1 MTLLQATSKQTQEV
15 LEQLSSR
22 RRQRMRKH
30 VQLLFLGLD
39 QGEVDPIVKLLR
51 ASRLSPRGQ
60 RVETEQEFLDAL
72 SERSWDLIL
81 CTLDRHEFTVRQATN
96 HLKRLNKD
104 IPVIQIVPE
113 ADSHQLLLGM
123 RANIQAV
130 VPLDEVEL
138 LTLQIRRE
146 LDNLEVRRQLRF
158 TEANLSDADQRS
170 LELMQN
176 AASAY
181 AYCSTRSVL
190 LANDRFTAMFGYDN
204 PAELVGLELQDCIT
218 QEEHERLKKLNE
230 GVLEAHN
237 TESIQL
243 DFKRKDGSH
252 FKARLEVQPARFE
265 GIACLQLKVSRSQ
278 ASDEATLNSKL
289 DLISGLYKKS
299 HMEKELDR
307 IIQRALDGGADCSL
321 LYIHLDQYA
330 AIMHELGNEGC
341 DQIMR
346 DIGAVLTKHVNSAHL
361 RGRIGDDAFAVVYY
375 DPSPDKA
382 LELAEKLCMAIA
394 GNLSEVSGHTMQTT
408 ASIGIAGI
416 SDNAPKRSELLKRA
430 AQAAEDVRIKSPEGN
445 GIFLYVAEE
454 EMPDQENEI
463 LAMLRR
469 AIEQQNFKLLYQP
482 IVSLKQDAQECYYEV
497 LLRLMEDEREVSPGE
512 FMEVLSRNKMSLM
525 VDRWVIKESMRQ
537 LQKEYKRGQRSHLF
551 INLTGRTLKDVS
563 TISWFATLL
572 RKSGLPAE
580 NIIFQI
586 SELDAYTY
594 LRHAKAFT
602 QSLRE
607 LHCRI
612 CIKHHGASPDT
623 DLVLSSLQPE
633 IIKLDGAQVQGLE
646 QSSPEEDKLFYQ
658 NLSQLHAEQRITIAP
673 LVEGTQVMSKL
684 WRAGVNYIQG
694 NYLQPPK
701 EAMEYDFFD
710 N

>member
-22 RRQRMRKH
+22 RRQRMRKN
-30 VQLLFLGLD
+30 VQLLFLGLE

-51 ASRLSPRGQ
+51 ASRLSPRGH
-60 RVETEQEFLDAL
+60 RVQTEQEFLDAL

-81 CTLDRHEFTVRQATN
+81 CTLDRYEFTVKQAVHHIKRQ
-96 HLKRLNKD
+96 NKD
-104 IPVIQIVPE
+104 IPVIQIVPQ
-113 ADSHQLLLGM
+113 ADSQQLLQGM

-130 VPLDEVEL
+130 VPLEEVEL
-138 LTLQIRRE
+138 LTLHIRRE
-146 LDNLEVRRQLRF
+146 LDNLETRRQLRF

-170 LELMQN
+170 FELMQN

-181 AYCSTRSVL
+181 AYCNTRSIL
-190 LANDRFTAMFGYDN
+190 LANSRFTSLFGYDN
-204 PAELVGLELQDCIT
+204 PNELVGLGLQDCIT
-218 QEEHERLKKLNE
+218 QSEYERLEKLSE
-230 GVLEAHN
+230 GVLDAHN
-237 TESIQL
+237 SESIQL
-243 DFKRKDGSH
+243 DFKRKDGSD
-252 FKARLEVQPARFE
+252 FKARLDVQPARYE

-278 ASDEATLNSKL
+278 TSEEENLNSKL

-299 HMEKELDR
+299 QMEKELDR

-321 LYIHLDQYA
+321 LYISLDQYPG
-330 AIMHELGNEGC
+330 ILHEFGTGGC
-341 DQIMR
+341 DQIVR
-346 DIGAVLTKHVNSAHL
+346 DIGTVLTKHVNSAHL
-361 RGRIGDDAFAVVYY
+361 RGRISDDSFAVVYY

-382 LELAEKLCMAIA
+382 LELAEKLCKAIA
-394 GNLSEVSGHTMQTT
+394 GNLSEAGGKTMQTT
-408 ASIGIAGI
+408 ASIGIATI
-416 SDNAPKRSELLKRA
+416 SDNAPKRAELIKRA
-430 AQAAEDVRIKSPEGN
+430 QHAAEEVRVKHAEGN
-445 GIFLYVAEE
+445 GASLFIAEE
-454 EMPDQENEI
+454 EIPDQETEI

-469 AIEQQNFKLLYQP
+469 AIEKQSFKLLYQP
-482 IVSLKQDAQECYYEV
+482 IVSLKQDAQDCYYEV
-497 LLRLMEDEREVSPGE
+497 LLRLIDGDREITPGE
-512 FMEVLSRNKMSLM
+512 FMDVLSRNKMALM
-525 VDRWVIKESMRQ
+525 VDRWVIKESLRQ
-537 LQKEYKRGQRSHLF
+537 LQKEYKSGQRSHLF
-551 INLTGRTLKDVS
+551 INLTGRTLKDIA
-563 TISWFATLL
+563 TISWLANLL

-594 LRHAKAFT
+594 LRHAKTFT
-602 QSLRE
+602 QSLRD

-633 IIKLDGAQVQGLE
+633 IVKLDGTQVQGLE
-646 QSSPEEDKLFYQ
+646 QSGAEEDKLFYQ
-658 NLSQLHAEQRITIAP
+658 KLSQLHAEQRITIAP

-710 N
+710 S